1 MTQVDGLSLPV
12 RLPIDGDAFDAACS
26 FARANGLTISAA
38 ASEMLRSF
46 APPVERGSR
55 PPAPEDGREGSGEPP
70 ASLPSVLSPAPT
82 GYACIVDTCWDE
94 GRDATWCDPDDRA
107 TAYCDDHIPD
117 GWVKPDDTP
126 PLTLEE
132 SKALHPSSRPV
143 KVDTFLRPM
152 PHIHPGAPPCVFGDR
167 CGR

>member
-12 RLPIDGDAFDAACS
+12 RLPIDGDAFDAACD

-46 APPVERGSR
+46 APPVEQGSR

-70 ASLPSVLSPAPT
+70 ASLPSVLSPP
-82 GYACIVDTCWDE
+82 
-94 GRDATWCDPDDRA
+94 
-107 TAYCDDHIPD
+107 
-117 GWVKPDDTP
+117 
-126 PLTLEE
+126 TLEE

-143 KVDTFLRPM
+143 VEYVKGCPYCGERSS
-152 PHIHPGAPPCVFGDR
+152 HGR
-167 CGR
+167 CS

>member
-1 MTQVDGLSLPV
+1 MTQIDGLSLPV
-12 RLPIDGDAFDAACS
+12 RLPPVDAEAFDAVNRYAADNS
-26 FARANGLTISAA
+26 LTISAA

-70 ASLPSVLSPAPT
+70 ASPPSVLSASNVGHMQDP
-82 GYACIVDTCWDE
+82 Y
-94 GRDATWCDPDDRA
+94 DA
-107 TAYCDDHIPD
+107 
-117 GWVKPDDTP
+117 P

-132 SKALHPSSRPV
+132 SKALHPSSRPAEMAP
-143 KVDTFLRPM
+143 LYRP
-152 PHIHPGAPPCVFGDR
+152 PAGVPVHVHLDGDGCVYGDR